1 MGKCKICRVEVL
13 DVTERCPLCQT
24 ILEPTEELENMYPNI
39 RLQYR
44 RRLLACR
51 IYLFC
56 ALVVQAIL
64 IVVDYLTPSPFHWS
78 FIAGLALLLG
88 YICLRLGVSDKA
100 GYRSKLLLI
109 TLTVIGCIYGIDAI
123 IGYQGWSL
131 DYVLPAGL
139 MGVDFV
145 ILILMMCNR
154 RNWQSYIM
162 WQILMI
168 LLSLIPVVLYLTGM
182 ERNALMAFLP
192 LGISALLFLGT
203 VMIGG
208 RRAAT
213 ELARRFHVK

>member
-1 MGKCKICRVEVL
+1 MGKCQHCRIEVL

-39 RLQYR
+39 RLQHR

-64 IVVDYLTPSPFHWS
+64 MVVDYLTPSPFHWS
-78 FIAGLALLLG
+78 LISGLALLLG
-88 YICLRLGVSDKA
+88 YVCLRLSANDKA

-109 TLTVIGCIYGIDAI
+109 TLAVIGCIFGIDAI
-123 IGYQGWSL
+123 LGYQGWSL

-139 MGVDFV
+139 VVMDFL
-145 ILILMMCNR
+145 ILILMICNR

-162 WQILMI
+162 WQLLMI
-168 LLSLIPVVLYLTGM
+168 LLSLIPVVLYLGGM

-192 LGISALLFLGT
+192 LGVSAFLFLGT

-208 RRAAT
+208 SRAVT
-213 ELARRFHVK
+213 ELERRFHVK